1 MASKS
6 LAILLALGLLPF
18 TASAANSSSNN
29 IATPANSA
37 AGNAPVFNQQLF
49 SPVEEDAKY
58 VYKQNPSA
66 QQAHE
71 FSVILYSAPAN
82 LEAISAKAHYINH
95 DCAQGEAESK
105 DENAALK
112 TSIPVEFTRTSPT
125 QYTGT
130 LYADAMLDEDYLQNG
145 KTCHWQWK
153 GFDMVFEPKP
163 NLSQIQY
170 TAYIDVDQQ
179 VSEGVYKQ
187 DRYIT
192 RLNFNQP
199 KEREKVLSAVAV
211 ADKDRFSAES
221 KEQLVTISL
230 EVKKK

>member
-1 MASKS
+1 MVSKS
-6 LAILLALGLLPF
+6 LPIILAFGLFPF
-18 TASAANSSSNN
+18 AAG
-29 IATPANSA
+29 AANSA
-37 AGNAPVFNQQLF
+37 ATPASSASSNTPVFNQQLF
-49 SPVEEDAKY
+49 SPVEEEAKY
-58 VYKQNPSA
+58 AYKQNPSA
-66 QQAHE
+66 QQAYE

-82 LEAISAKAHYINH
+82 LEAVAAKAHYINL
-95 DCAQGEAESK
+95 DCAQSEGASG
-105 DENAALK
+105 DDTALK
-112 TSIPVEFTRTSPT
+112 TSIPVEFKRTSPT

-145 KTCHWQWK
+145 KICHWQWK

-170 TAYIDVDQQ
+170 TAYIDADQQ

-230 EVKKK
+230 EVKK